1 MTKPHLCSTNV
12 VALTP
17 ELHTNHFRLRMSQH
31 PRPIPIS
38 LDRMASAFVFKL
50 SIHHQGARKRA
61 PPLAARTGMRL
72 APVPS
77 GVGGGGSSGAMKR
90 ADTKAG
96 ISPGGRRGARAAT
109 KRTEGVTRHRSRS
122 CIRRTRRSP
131 VPRRGPGRH
140 EGTARKIGP
149 DSVAVSGTT
158 AGSDSATCRRK
169 RRIRQGGT
177 SAVFKLQSWGALG
190 AHLGRGGAVGARRS
204 NRR

>member
-17 ELHTNHFRLRMSQH
+17 EPHTNHFRLRMSQY

-109 KRTEGVTRHRSRS
+109 KRTESHRRVCSNPG
-122 CIRRTRRSP
+122 RRTQRRTPGNVEPETDTNDVRASGEQAVWRSP
-131 VPRRGPGRH
+131 SSLPDPAEV
-140 EGTARKIGP
+140 TAA
-149 DSVAVSGTT
+149 DSVVGL
-158 AGSDSATCRRK
+158 
-169 RRIRQGGT
+169 RQGDT
-177 SAVFKLQSWGALG
+177 AVLG
-190 AHLGRGGAVGARRS
+190 QANTPIWTDS
-204 NRR
+204 